1 MTAVVS
7 EKRRNVPTWGGF
19 DDEAAP
25 KGVIGVPAPEGI
37 HPRQVLG
44 QAEGGVVVLRAGDP
58 LQNTGQHRTRLC
70 DDDKNLLVRSV
81 HKAPS
86 HVGRPVRRRD
96 VWVIRGSFRRLSR
109 QKGASILSITAMDV
123 KAVLCQGCLEKW
135 RHTDFVTV
143 L

>member
-1 MTAVVS
+1 MVS
-7 EKRRNVPTWGGF
+7 EKRRNVPAWGGF

-37 HPRQVLG
+37 HPRQILG
-44 QAEGGVVVLRAGDP
+44 QTEGGMVVLRAGDT

-70 DDDKNLLVRSV
+70 DDDKNLLVHSV
-81 HKAPS
+81 QKAPS
-86 HVGRPVRRRD
+86 HAGRPVRRRD
-96 VWVIRGSFRRLSR
+96 VWVICGSFRRLSR

-123 KAVLCQGCLEKW
+123 KAVLCQGRLEKW

>member
-1 MTAVVS
+1 MVS
-7 EKRRNVPTWGGF
+7 EKRRNVPAWGGF

-37 HPRQVLG
+37 HPRQILEKT
-44 QAEGGVVVLRAGDP
+44 EGGMVVLRAGDT

-70 DDDKNLLVRSV
+70 DDDKNLFVRSV

-86 HVGRPVRRRD
+86 HVGRPVRRHD

-123 KAVLCQGCLEKW
+123 KAVLCQGRLETCW
-135 RHTDFVTV
+135 HTDFVTV